1 MVDTSILATIGKN
14 ERLETAF
21 SNDGNNSFREPK
33 KPPETQNNAQ
43 NDNGNAILQKQADK
57 NKIIKERYINIV
69 REEQGNIRRAKSK
82 RSEFLKGIQAKKE
95 PEDLLLI
102 AAECIAYMTGDLT
115 YFRQAERDIKKNYCS
130 Y

>member
-21 SNDGNNSFREPK
+21 SNDGDNSFREPK
-33 KPPETQNNAQ
+33 NPPETQNNAQ

-95 PEDLLLI
+95 PEELLLI

-115 YFRQAERDIKKNYCS
+115 YFRQAEMDIKKNYCS